1 MFLDLFSEMKENYFA
16 PLFEKMRNASNAEKA
31 VGAKKYMK
39 NQFEFLGIDSKKRK
53 EIKSSFLKQ
62 HGTPDLPLLKDVIL
76 ELWNRPER
84 EYQYIAIEILQ
95 KLTNKLQEED
105 IEWIEQLITI
115 KSWWDTVDGLSS
127 WICDSYFQL
136 YPDKIKPVSENW
148 ILSGNIWLQRS
159 ALLFQLKYKG
169 KTDSVLLAKYIGQL
183 TGSREFFINKAIGWM
198 LREYSKSNKEWVK
211 GFVSSH
217 SLAPLSYRE
226 ATKYL

>member
-1 MFLDLFSEMKENYFA
+1 MFLDLFSEMKENYLA
-16 PLFEKMRNASNAEKA
+16 PLFKKMRNAANAEKA

-39 NQFEFLGIDSKKRK
+39 NQFEFLGIDAKKRK

-62 HGTPDLPLLKDVIL
+62 YGTPDLPFLKDAIL
-76 ELWNRPER
+76 ELWNQPER

-105 IEWIEQLITI
+105 IKWIEQLITI

-127 WICDSYFQL
+127 WICGSYFQL
-136 YPDKIKPVSENW
+136 YPKKIKTVTEKW

-169 KTDSVLLAKYIGQL
+169 KTDTVLLAKYIEQL
-183 TGSREFFINKAIGWM
+183 TGGREFFINKAIGWV
-198 LREYSKSNKEWVK
+198 LREYSKSNREWVK
-211 GFVSSH
+211 EFVNIH